1 MATSAPDIRMRNRAG
16 LTGTEP
22 IPQAPS
28 ITLGRATV
36 EAMATAIPLETAYE
50 RYKAGKGFG
59 RSDLFRVIIDE
70 MQELKRRI
78 GGVDEAAVQA
88 IGDRVTAMERVIGNA
103 MSARIEPESAPRR
116 GRPPKASE
124 PANE

>member
-1 MATSAPDIRMRNRAG
+1 MATLAPDIRMKNRAG
-16 LTGTEP
+16 LIGTQP
-22 IPQAPS
+22 TSAPS
-28 ITLGRATV
+28 LPPAAPAVT
-36 EAMATAIPLETAYE
+36 MATAIPLEVAYE
-50 RYKAGKGFG
+50 RYRIGKGFG

-70 MQELKRRI
+70 IQELKRRI

-103 MSARIEPESAPRR
+103 MSAHIAPEPAPRR
-116 GRPPKASE
+116 GRPPKAAE